1 MRQVLSLEQLQDSFT
16 ETYPAYTD
24 NEANV
29 EANRCLYCFDAPCI
43 KACPTDIDIPTFIR
57 KIATG
62 NVVGAGVTILESNLI
77 GHTCGRVCP
86 VDELCVGACVL
97 GDEHRP
103 IAIGRLQR
111 YATDRVCSGRITRFE
126 PAAPPRRKVAVIG
139 AGPAG
144 LSAAGELAKLGVA
157 VDVLERNEL
166 PGGLS
171 TYGIVVMREPVKVS
185 LDEVEFIRRLGVAI
199 RTGVE
204 VGRDIA
210 AAKLLTDYDA
220 VVVAAGTGAV
230 PRLGIPGEDH
240 PNVVDAL
247 EFIAAT
253 KMAEKDGLEN
263 LYSVPIGDEVIVID

>member
-1 MRQVLSLEQLQDSFT
+1 
-16 ETYPAYTD
+16 
-24 NEANV
+24 
-29 EANRCLYCFDAPCI
+29 
-43 KACPTDIDIPTFIR
+43 
-57 KIATG
+57 
-62 NVVGAGVTILESNLI
+62 
-77 GHTCGRVCP
+77 
-86 VDELCVGACVL
+86 ELCVGACVL
-97 GDEHRP
+97 GAEHRP

-111 YATDRVCSGRITRFE
+111 YATDHLFARGHMPFTA
-126 PAAPPRRKVAVIG
+126 AAPVSRRVAVIG

-144 LSAAGELAKLGVA
+144 LSAAGELAKLGVS
-157 VDVLERNEL
+157 VDVFERNDL

-253 KMAEKDGLEN
+253 KMAEK
-263 LYSVPIGDEVIVID
+263 

>member
-1 MRQVLSLEQLQDSFT
+1 
-16 ETYPAYTD
+16 
-24 NEANV
+24 
-29 EANRCLYCFDAPCI
+29 
-43 KACPTDIDIPTFIR
+43 
-57 KIATG
+57 
-62 NVVGAGVTILESNLI
+62 
-77 GHTCGRVCP
+77 
-86 VDELCVGACVL
+86 
-97 GDEHRP
+97 
-103 IAIGRLQR
+103 
-111 YATDRVCSGRITRFE
+111 
-126 PAAPPRRKVAVIG
+126 
-139 AGPAG
+139 
-144 LSAAGELAKLGVA
+144 
-157 VDVLERNEL
+157 EL

-263 LYSVPIGDEVIVID
+263 LYDVPIGDEVVVIGAGNTAVDAATIAKRLGAERVTMLYRRGREEMTAYDFEVRFVQNEGVDIRLMTQPVEIIGDEAGIRGVRCVRTRLGEPGADGRRRPEPVPGSEFVLPAD